1 MSKQAKY
8 NRDRECTEGSGAD
21 HPGTGAANA
30 APPARA
36 IAALRWCSILVAALA
51 LSGCATLQDSQLFVK
66 EPDRTDHFV
75 LPDEETNVVGDVQVV
90 VARYEDTL
98 PDFARRYGLGHDE
111 ILAANPGVDPWLPGD
126 GTRVVLPTQYVLPNA
141 PREGVVVNLA
151 TLRLFYFPKREEGE
165 PQVVVTHPIGIG
177 REGWRTPL
185 GQMRIIQKTEN
196 PTWTPPASI
205 RRERAQRGEQ
215 LPGVVAA
222 GPDNPLGA
230 HAMRLSR
237 PQYLLH
243 GTNKPFGIGM
253 RVSHGCIQLYPED
266 IARLFAE
273 VPIGT
278 KVTVVNQP
286 YLVGSRAGELYL
298 EAHAPLA
305 EDEKRLKGS
314 LKPMEKAI
322 EAETADGSD
331 IVDWDKARAV
341 ALEARGFPVPIS
353 PGSPGLE
360 DIVARARRVP
370 RIPPWAEVE
379 GEDT

>member
-1 MSKQAKY
+1 VFKQAKY
-8 NRDRECTEGSGAD
+8 TQDRDFTERSTSERTSPGGAS
-21 HPGTGAANA
+21 T
-30 APPARA
+30 APPSGPLAPLRCCSA
-36 IAALRWCSILVAALA
+36 LIAAFA
-51 LSGCATLQDSQLFVK
+51 LSGCATLHDAHLFVE
-66 EPDRTDHFV
+66 EPEPADRFV
-75 LPDEETNVVGDVQVV
+75 LPDEKTDVVGDVQVV

-111 ILAANPGVDPWLPGD
+111 IVAANPGVDPWLPGD
-126 GTRVVLPTQYVLPNA
+126 GTRVVLPTQYILPNA

-215 LPGVVAA
+215 LPAVVAA

-230 HAMRLSR
+230 YAMRLSR

-266 IARLFAE
+266 IERLFAE

-286 YLVGSRAGELYL
+286 YLVGSRGGEVYL

-305 EDEKRLKGS
+305 EDKKRWKGS

-322 EAETADGSD
+322 EAEIADGPE
-331 IVDWDKARAV
+331 IVDWEKAREV
-341 ALEARGFPVPIS
+341 ALEARGFPMPIS

-360 DIVARARRVP
+360 DVVARARRVP
-370 RIPPWAEVE
+370 RIPPWADM
-379 GEDT
+379 EDEET

>member
-1 MSKQAKY
+1 MFKQAKY
-8 NRDRECTEGSGAD
+8 TQDRDVVEGSRTKRAG
-21 HPGTGAANA
+21 PGRART
-30 APPARA
+30 APSASTVA
-36 IAALRWCSILVAALA
+36 SLRWCSTLLAALV
-51 LSGCATLQDSQLFVK
+51 LSGCATLYDSHLFVE
-66 EPDRTDHFV
+66 EPERADRFV
-75 LPDEETNVVGDVQVV
+75 LPDEETDVVGDVRVV
-90 VARYEDTL
+90 VARHEDTL

-111 ILAANPGVDPWLPGD
+111 IVAANPGVDPWLPGD
-126 GTRVVLPTQYVLPNA
+126 GTRVVLPTQYVLPDA

-286 YLVGSRAGELYL
+286 YLVGSRGGEVYL

-305 EDEKRLKGS
+305 EDKKRWKGS

-322 EAETADGSD
+322 EAEIADGPE
-331 IVDWDKARAV
+331 IVDWEKAQAV
-341 ALEARGFPVPIS
+341 ALEARGFPLPIS

-360 DIVARARRVP
+360 DVVARARRVP
-370 RIPPWAEVE
+370 RIPPWAEVAG
-379 GEDT
+379 GET

>member
-1 MSKQAKY
+1 MFTQTKY
-8 NRDRECTEGSGAD
+8 TQDRDFAQGNWAYSADPGGAS
-21 HPGTGAANA
+21 TT
-30 APPARA
+30 PPARA
-36 IAALRWCSILVAALA
+36 LAPLRCCTALLAGLA
-51 LSGCATLQDSQLFVK
+51 LSGCATLYDSHHIVE
-66 EPDRTDHFV
+66 EPERADRFV
-75 LPDEETNVVGDVQVV
+75 LPDDETEVVGDVRVV

-111 ILAANPGVDPWLPGD
+111 IVAANPGVDPWLPGD

-205 RRERAQRGEQ
+205 RRERAKRGEQ
-215 LPGVVAA
+215 LPAVVAA
-222 GPDNPLGA
+222 GPDNPLGDY
-230 HAMRLSR
+230 AMRLSR

-266 IARLFAE
+266 IARLFEE

-286 YLVGSRAGELYL
+286 YLVGTRAGEVYL
-298 EAHAPLA
+298 EAHTPLA
-305 EDEKRLKGS
+305 EDQKRWKGS
-314 LKPMEKAI
+314 LKPMEKAV
-322 EAETADGSD
+322 ETKTADGPD
-331 IVDWDKARAV
+331 IVDWEKAREV

-353 PGSPGLE
+353 IDSPGLE
-360 DIVARARRVP
+360 DVVARARRVP

-379 GEDT
+379 DEES